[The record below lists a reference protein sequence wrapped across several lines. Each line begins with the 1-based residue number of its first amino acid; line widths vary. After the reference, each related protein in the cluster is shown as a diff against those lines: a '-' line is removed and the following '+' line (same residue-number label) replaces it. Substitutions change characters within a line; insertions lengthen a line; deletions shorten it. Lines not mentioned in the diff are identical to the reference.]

1 MVSVDTVFCTSTRI
15 QTDSYII
22 QGDRVDLACN
32 ASRWREGLFRGFVGN
47 ELELRW
53 RQLQHFH
60 EISLCRIKLTDQK
73 KPLPLMLPTCG

>member
-1 MVSVDTVFCTSTRI
+1 MVSIDTVFCTSTRI
-15 QTDSYII
+15 QTDSHLV
-22 QGDRVDLACN
+22 QGDRVDLARD

-53 RQLQHFH
+53 RQPQQPHAVN
-60 EISLCRIKLTDQK
+60 LCRIKLTDQK

>member
-1 MVSVDTVFCTSTRI
+1 MVSVDTIFGASARI
-15 QTDSYII
+15 QTDSHLV
-22 QGDRVDLACN
+22 QGDRVDLARD

-53 RQLQHFH
+53 RQLQQFH
-60 EISLCRIKLTDQK
+60 VVNLCRIRLTDQK

>member
-1 MVSVDTVFCTSTRI
+1 MVSVDTIFGASARI
-15 QTDSYII
+15 QTDSHRV
-22 QGDRVDLACN
+22 QGDRVDLARD

-53 RQLQHFH
+53 RQLQQT
-60 EISLCRIKLTDQK
+60 KLTDQK